1 MLEWQIKP
9 LAKKSA
15 LTGRDIKPGDVVVCA
30 VFVDEAGNLDRMD
43 SHKDDFDDSKIRGRI
58 IGRWERVVSEHPEAD
73 ERAAR
78 RLALAGSEDFFVSL
92 FDENPAVVAEE
103 ADVVKQM
110 LALLLE
116 RKRILRPVGRAS
128 NGAQKYIQTSTKREF
143 VVPQRE
149 LDEDLIIKIQTQL
162 GSIII

>member
-15 LTGRDIKPGDVVVCA
+15 LSDREFKPGDVAVCA
-30 VFVDEAGNLDRMD
+30 VFFDEFGALDRLD
-43 SHKDDFDDSKIRGRI
+43 SHKDEFDDSKIRGKV
-58 IGRWERVVSEHPEAD
+58 IGKWERVVSADPEGD

-78 RLALAGSEDFFVSL
+78 RMSLAGSEDFFLSL
-92 FDENPAVVAEE
+92 FDENSAVVSDEV
-103 ADVVKQM
+103 DVIKQM

-116 RKRILRPVGRAS
+116 RKRVLKSIGRPRG
-128 NGAQKYIQTSTKREF
+128 GFQKYLHPQTGREF
-143 VVPQRE
+143 EVPQKSVDEE
-149 LDEDLIIKIQTQL
+149 LVLKIQSRL